1 VNLEQLQQ
9 AVFEV
14 TRQPLTR
21 SEEMRPR
28 LPDGRSVRQ
37 IADALIKP
45 NNRLTSFERLQIYNQ
60 QYWFRILAS
69 FSEDFPGL
77 RSLIGE
83 RRFEKLSVA
92 YVNECPSVSF
102 TLRDLGSRL
111 ETWLQKH
118 REYVKG
124 VERIALD
131 MVRLEWAEIEA
142 FDGGELPRLAG
153 DASAQLSG
161 DSVFHLQPHIHLLDL
176 AYPVDDLLLHIRGL
190 EVKNDAAS
198 NAVLNFPRPAKV
210 RRASLPRPQR
220 VYVAVHRLNNSV
232 YFKRLT
238 RDGFALLGAL
248 REGRTLE
255 QALEAS
261 LFRRRR
267 NVDRA
272 GAQLKEWFHD
282 WSYLGWFAQ

>member
-1 VNLEQLQQ
+1 MNLEQLQQ

-21 SEEMRPR
+21 SEKMRPR

-37 IADALIKP
+37 IADSLIKP
-45 NNRLTSFERLQIYNQ
+45 NDRLTSFERLQIYNQ
-60 QYWFRILAS
+60 QYWFRILSS
-69 FSEDFPGL
+69 FGEDFPGL

-83 RRFEKLSVA
+83 RRFERLSVA
-92 YVNECPSVSF
+92 YLNECPSISF

-111 ETWLQKH
+111 EAWLGKNT
-118 REYVKG
+118 EYVKG

-142 FDGGELPRLAG
+142 FDGGEIARLAM
-153 DASAQLSG
+153 DASTQLSG
-161 DSVFHLQPHIHLLDL
+161 NTVFRLQPHLHLLDL
-176 AYPVDDLLLHIRGL
+176 AYPVDDLLLHIRGI

-198 NAVLNFPRPAKV
+198 NAVLNFPRPTKV
-210 RRASLPRPQR
+210 RRASLPRAKR

-248 REGRTLE
+248 REGKTLE
-255 QALEAS
+255 QALEVS
-261 LFRRRR
+261 LLRRRR
-267 NVDRA
+267 DVDRV
-272 GAQLKEWFHD
+272 GTQLREWFHD
-282 WSYLGWFAQ
+282 WSYLGWFGQ

>member
-1 VNLEQLQQ
+1 MNLEQLQQ

-21 SEEMRPR
+21 SEGMRPR
-28 LPDGRSVRQ
+28 LPDGRSVRA

-45 NNRLTSFERLQIYNQ
+45 NDRLTSFERLQIYNQ
-60 QYWFRILAS
+60 RYWFRILAS
-69 FSEDFPGL
+69 FSEDFRGL

-83 RRFEKLSVA
+83 RKFEKLAVA
-92 YVNECPSVSF
+92 YLDDCPSVSF

-111 ETWLQKH
+111 EAWLGKNS
-118 REYVKG
+118 EYVKG

-153 DASAQLSG
+153 DAPATLCG
-161 DSVFHLQPHIHLLDL
+161 DSVFRLQPHLHLLDL
-176 AYPVDDLLLHIRGL
+176 AYPVDDLLLHIRGI
-190 EVKNDAAS
+190 EVKNDTAS
-198 NAVLNFPRPAKV
+198 NAVLNFPRPTKV

-238 RDGFALLGAL
+238 GNAFALLGAL
-248 REGRTLE
+248 REGKTLE

-267 NVDRA
+267 NVERV